1 MGNKTTVLIT
11 LFVLLWANTA
21 TYAQDAPAR
30 QPLSTLLAEIGERFD
45 SRFNYLEE
53 TVEGISITPPDASLT
68 LSQTLEYLR
77 NETGLI
83 FSVLDNNFISVKR
96 KSELLLCGY
105 LKDKGSMEPLA
116 AATIQGLNQTTVSDE
131 NGYFELEITAT
142 SEEIVIRYLGYRSLQ
157 RAAQYFKTNGCYD
170 IYLNKQ
176 YQSLSQVILSN
187 YLVEGISKMNTGDLE
202 IDFTKFN
209 ILPGLIETDVLQAVQ
224 AFPGVQSIDETVS
237 NINIR
242 GGTHDQNLILWDD
255 IKMYQSGHFF
265 GLISVFN
272 PQITQKV
279 SLRKNGTGTD
289 YSDGVSGTIA
299 MQTDENINQ
308 KLKGNIGVN
317 LIDVN
322 AFMDVPIGKRSS
334 VQVAARK
341 SLNDFVTTPTYDEY
355 FRRISQDTEIENNTE
370 TIVNTDQKFNFY
382 DTSLRWLFQ
391 ISDKDQLRLNFI
403 NIDNELIFNENA
415 TVNSEE
421 VSRESSV
428 SQNSIGGGLFYQRTW
443 NDQFQT
449 TLQVYETDYKL
460 KAINAN
466 LLQSQRFLQENIVS
480 ETGARV
486 KASHRLNERMI
497 LHIGYQFLETEIT
510 NLDDVDIPPVRTL
523 ISEVVRTH
531 AGFSQLDFRSN
542 DLQTNLNL
550 GFRFNYLDKFN
561 KQRFEPRLSFNQ
573 KFAQYFSLDIAGEMK
588 HQITSQI
595 INFQNDFLGV
605 EKRRWQLSNDGTI
618 PIITSEQV
626 SLAVN
631 YSRKGWLLS
640 AEGYYKNVDGIT
652 TQSQGFQ
659 NQYEFVK
666 TDGSYQVSGVDL
678 LLRKRLKN
686 LNIWLSY
693 SYMDN
698 EYTFSGL
705 PEDRFPSNLDITQ
718 AVTFGATY
726 RYKGFKFATGFNWHT
741 GKPTT
746 RPVTGTEVVDEAINY
761 NSTNSSRLKDY
772 LRLDASALYEF
783 KLGKATAHVGVSV
796 WNILNAENEVNN
808 YYRVND
814 EIAAE
819 EFIQNSLGLTPQA
832 TVRVYF

>member
-1 MGNKTTVLIT
+1 M
-11 LFVLLWANTA
+11 LLWAGA
-21 TYAQDAPAR
+21 SVYAQDAPSKE
-30 QPLSTLLAEIGERFD
+30 PLSTLFTEIGERYD

-53 TVEGISITPPDASLT
+53 TVAGISITPPDPTFT
-68 LSQTLEYLR
+68 LPQTLAYLR

-83 FSVLDNNFISVKR
+83 FTVLDNNFISVKS
-96 KSELLLCGY
+96 KNELLLCGY
-105 LKDKGSMEPLA
+105 LKDKDSMEPLVS
-116 AATIQGLNQTTVSDE
+116 ATIQGLKHTAISDA
-131 NGYFELEITAT
+131 NGYFELELTSK
-142 SEEIVIRYLGYRSLQ
+142 SEEIIIRFLGYRSLQ
-157 RAAQYFKTNGCYD
+157 RDAQYFKTNGCYD
-170 IYLNKQ
+170 IYLNRQ

-209 ILPGLIETDVLQAVQ
+209 MLPGLIETDVLQAIQ
-224 AFPGVQSIDETVS
+224 AFPGVQSINETVS

-279 SLRKNGTGTD
+279 SLQKNGASAD

-308 KLKGNIGVN
+308 KFKGNIGAN

-322 AFMDVPIGKRSS
+322 AFLDIPIGNRSS

-341 SLNDFVTTPTYDEY
+341 SLNDFVTTPTYEEY
-355 FRRISQDTEIENNTE
+355 FQRISQDTEVENNAE
-370 TIVNTDQKFNFY
+370 TVVNTDQKFNFY
-382 DTSLRWLFQ
+382 DTSLRWLYQ
-391 ISDKDQLRLNFI
+391 ISDKDHLRLNFI

-415 TVNSEE
+415 NVASQD
-421 VSRESSV
+421 VSRESSI

-486 KASHRLNERMI
+486 KASQKFNDRMI
-497 LHIGYQFLETEIT
+497 LHMGYQFLETEIT
-510 NLDDVDIPPVRTL
+510 NLDDVDNPPVRTL
-523 ISEVVRTH
+523 ISDVVRTH
-531 AGFSQLDFRSN
+531 SGFSQFDFSSN
-542 DLQTNLNL
+542 DQQTNLNL
-550 GFRFNYLDKFN
+550 GIRFNYLDKFN
-561 KQRFEPRLSFNQ
+561 KQRFEPRLSFHQ
-573 KFAQYFSLDIAGEMK
+573 KFAQYFSLDIAGELK
-588 HQITSQI
+588 HQITSQV

-605 EKRRWQLSNDGTI
+605 EKRRWQLSNDNTI

-640 AEGYYKNVDGIT
+640 AEGYHKNVDGIT

-666 TDGSYQVSGVDL
+666 TSGSYQVNGVDL
-678 LLRKRLKN
+678 LLRKQLKH

-698 EYTFSGL
+698 EYSFNGL
-705 PEDRFPSNLDITQ
+705 PEDRFPSNLDITH

-726 RYKGFKFATGFNWHT
+726 RYKEFRFGTGLNWHT

-746 RPVTGTEVVDEAINY
+746 RPVEDNEVVDEAINY
-761 NSTNSSRLKDY
+761 SGTNTSRLQDY
-772 LRLDASALYEF
+772 LRLDASAIYEF
-783 KLGKATAHVGVSV
+783 KLGKASAQVGVSV
-796 WNILNAENEVNN
+796 WNILDEENEVNN
-808 YYRVND
+808 YYRVDADNT
-814 EIAAE
+814 AE
-819 EFIQNSLGLTPQA
+819 EFIQNSLGLTPQV